1 MDKGKRK
8 PPNLEWKD
16 AATILPRPG
25 LRVLYRTDAYQA
37 IGHVSEDG
45 EWFTNTGRREVNRV
59 INWQEL

>member
-16 AATILPRPG
+16 ASTIPPKPG

-37 IGHVSEDG
+37 IGHISEGG

-59 INWQEL
+59 IKWQEL